1 MDPDTVLTDL
11 RELVAMYRDGD
22 VADELVWA
30 EQIAENVAALD
41 EWLSKGGHAP
51 SAWPLVVM
59 AR

>member
-1 MDPDTVLTDL
+1 MDPDKALEGL
-11 RELVAMYRDGD
+11 RELVDAYNRDD
-22 VADELVWA
+22 VADPLAHVEMLV
-30 EQIAENVAALD
+30 ESFEALD